1 MVRDGAQRGDV
12 RQRGRDVRRP
22 GRLPEAEA
30 QAVTTEHPLTAQA
43 GALIELDRYDDA
55 KALLARR
62 LAEDPTDVRAWTRLG
77 RCHQLTKD
85 HAEALRATDEALAIA
100 PEDYNAM
107 LLRAYVLRSLHRWEE
122 AQQAARAAIGLN
134 SEHFAAYSL
143 LAELLFL
150 PPRQETWQEAV
161 DLAREAVRRG
171 PEEVGAYM
179 TLWKLAGV
187 AQNTAW
193 MDQIERQILQIDPTN
208 AFALEYQTVRAAKAP
223 GVRAADAAE
232 MYAGAL
238 ATAPT
243 SYSLTR
249 GLDQATYRLL
259 RGTRWLALIG
269 LVCAGAMVNLFPEE
283 GEAPELPVPIG
294 TRLWVLVVMAAIWA
308 FGAFR
313 RYRRLRAGVQLNVR
327 SVLRRGTWSRIV
339 LAQAALA
346 LLCGLLIAEVPW
358 TERTVP
364 QMLFWVGLAPTAAT
378 IWFDRKKAK

>member
-1 MVRDGAQRGDV
+1 M
-12 RQRGRDVRRP
+12 
-22 GRLPEAEA
+22 AEEG
-30 QAVTTEHPLTAQA
+30 V
-43 GALIELDRYDDA
+43 
-55 KALLARR
+55 R
-62 LAEDPTDVRAWTRLG
+62 LA
-77 RCHQLTKD
+77 
-85 HAEALRATDEALAIA
+85 
-100 PEDYNAM
+100 
-107 LLRAYVLRSLHRWEE
+107 
-122 AQQAARAAIGLN
+122 
-134 SEHFAAYSL
+134 
-143 LAELLFL
+143 
-150 PPRQETWQEAV
+150 
-161 DLAREAVRRG
+161 
-171 PEEVGAYM
+171 PEEVDAYM
-179 TLWKLAGV
+179 TLWKISAIGRDWAAV
-187 AQNTAW
+187 
-193 MDQIERQILQIDPTN
+193 DRIERQILQLDPTHEI
-208 AFALEYQTVRAAKAP
+208 ALSQQTAKAANAP

-243 SYSLTR
+243 SSSLSY
-249 GLDQATYRLL
+249 GLDRATYRLL
-259 RGTRWLALIG
+259 RGTRWLALIC

>member
-1 MVRDGAQRGDV
+1 M
-12 RQRGRDVRRP
+12 
-22 GRLPEAEA
+22 
-30 QAVTTEHPLTAQA
+30 TTEHPLTARA
-43 GALIELDRYDDA
+43 GALIELERYDDA

-107 LLRAYVLRSLHRWEE
+107 LLRAYVLRSLGLDRREE
-122 AQQAARAAIGLN
+122 AVQAVRAAIGLN
-134 SEHFAAYSL
+134 PEYFDAYTL

-161 DLAREAVRRG
+161 EMAREAVRLG
-171 PEEVGAYM
+171 PEEVNAHM
-179 TLWKLAGV
+179 TLWKV
-187 AQNTAW
+187 AAVAHDTEW
-193 MDQIERQILQIDPTN
+193 MDQIERRILQLDPTHS
-208 AFALEYQTVRAAKAP
+208 FALERQTAKAAKAP

-232 MYAGAL
+232 LYAGAL

-243 SYSLTR
+243 SWSLNR
-249 GLDQATYRLL
+249 GLDHATYRLL
-259 RGTRWLALIG
+259 RGTRWLALIC

>member
-1 MVRDGAQRGDV
+1 M
-12 RQRGRDVRRP
+12 
-22 GRLPEAEA
+22 
-30 QAVTTEHPLTAQA
+30 TTEHPLTAQA
-43 GALIELDRYDDA
+43 GALIELERYDDA

-77 RCHQLTKD
+77 RCHQGTKD

-134 SEHFAAYSL
+134 SEYFAAYSL

-161 DLAREAVRRG
+161 ELAREAVRLG
-171 PEEVGAYM
+171 PEEVSAYM
-179 TLWKLAGV
+179 TLWKV
-187 AQNTAW
+187 AAVAHDTEW
-193 MDQIERQILQIDPTN
+193 MDQIERRILQLDPTHSL
-208 AFALEYQTVRAAKAP
+208 ALEKQTAKAANAP

-243 SYSLTR
+243 SSSLSY
-249 GLDQATYRLL
+249 GLDRATYRLL
-259 RGTRWLALIG
+259 RGTRWLALIC